1 MKSEIKWTDKMHFSA
16 KIRQHEH
23 GMDAKAESGGEDS
36 APSPK
41 ELLLSSIAGCTAM
54 DVVSLMKKMRVDFT
68 EFRVSAEAETTESH
82 PRVFKVV
89 QLKFLVNGGA
99 PDLEKIKKSVD
110 MSLTKYCG
118 VSAMVSKVSPL
129 EYEIVING
137 QVAASGKA
145 HFEL

>member
-16 KIRQHEH
+16 KIRHHEH
-23 GMDAKAESGGEDS
+23 GMDAKAEFGGEDS

-54 DVVSLMKKMRVDFT
+54 DVVSLMKKMRVDFKT
-68 EFRVSAEAETTESH
+68 FRVSAEADTTESH

-89 QLKFLVNGGA
+89 HLKFYVDGEN
-99 PDLEKIKKSVD
+99 PDLEKIKKSVE

-129 EYEIVING
+129 DYEILINN
-137 QVAASGKA
+137 QVAATGKA
-145 HFEL
+145 KFEI